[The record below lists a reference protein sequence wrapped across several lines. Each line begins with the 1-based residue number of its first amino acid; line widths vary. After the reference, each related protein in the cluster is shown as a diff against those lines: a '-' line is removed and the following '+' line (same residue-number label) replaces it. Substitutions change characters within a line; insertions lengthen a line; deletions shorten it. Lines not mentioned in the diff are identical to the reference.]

1 MKGKKKYNK
10 IVAARNNE
18 INTLSNKIKCDK
30 LTCYFKSE
38 DLPISFND
46 FNCPLGLIG
55 KIKDSYII

>member
-1 MKGKKKYNK
+1 MKEREIYKKT
-10 IVAARNNE
+10 VAARNNQ
-18 INTLSNKIKCDK
+18 INTLNNKTKFDK

-46 FNCPLGLIG
+46 FNCPLGFTG